1 MMVLTFSTIDVEQ
14 DRVPGVLHPF
24 STPVR
29 FECAATAARW
39 ASVQ

>member
-1 MMVLTFSTIDVEQ
+1 MMVLTFSTTDVEQ
-14 DRVPGVLHPF
+14 DRVPGVLHAF

-29 FECAATAARW
+29 IEFAATAARW

>member
-14 DRVPGVLHPF
+14 VRVSGVLHPF

-29 FECAATAARW
+29 FEFDATAARW